1 MVGASIGWVSEI
13 EAILSA
19 AEELRAAG
27 MPVGL
32 ATVISVHGSSYRRPG
47 ARLLVPAEGAPIGI
61 ISGGCLEEEAA
72 RLARQA
78 LADDAPL
85 IVTIDHSGE
94 GDELWGM
101 GLGCRGVIEL
111 LAEPPAMAADTLDAL
126 AAARHEHRA
135 SYLLTDL
142 AGERRHLAASVAD
155 ALGERAAMA
164 VAHGRPV
171 RIGDVV
177 LDPILPPLHL
187 VVCGAGPD
195 AAPLVAAGLRQGWR
209 VDVVDPRRSILQPGR
224 FAGARVLDAAP
235 ADAGAATD
243 AGAWTAAVVM
253 SHDYMRDAAF
263 VAGFLGRGLGYL
275 GVLGPRDRTD
285 RLLSELGSSPS
296 EADLAVL
303 HAPAGLDIG
312 ADGPEQVATSIVAEV
327 LAFVHGRGG
336 GSLRERPGPIHASG

>member
-1 MVGASIGWVSEI
+1 MSEI
-13 EAILSA
+13 DTILEAA
-19 AEELRAAG
+19 VTLRAEGTPMA
-27 MPVGL
+27 L
-32 ATVISVHGSSYRRPG
+32 ATVVSVRGSSYRRPG

-85 IVTIDHSGE
+85 IVTIDHSAE

-101 GLGCRGVIEL
+101 GLGCRGVIDL
-111 LAEPPAMAADTLDAL
+111 LAEPPSMAADTLDAL
-126 AAARHEHRA
+126 RLARSDRQP

-142 AGERRHLAASVAD
+142 AGERRRLSAAEAD
-155 ALGERAAMA
+155 ALGERAVLA

-195 AAPLVAAGLRQGWR
+195 AEPLVAGALRQGWR
-209 VDVVDPRRSILQPGR
+209 VDVVDPRRSLLRPGR
-224 FAGARVLDAAP
+224 FRGAQLLDVEAPQAGE
-235 ADAGAATD
+235 ATD
-243 AGAWTAAVVM
+243 AGEWTAVVVM
-253 SHDYMRDAAF
+253 SHDYLRDAAF
-263 VAGFLGRGLGYL
+263 TGGFAGRGVMYL
-275 GVLGPRDRTD
+275 GILGPRDRTD
-285 RLLSELGSSPS
+285 RLLAELDPPLG
-296 EADLAVL
+296 AGDLSVL

-312 ADGPEQVATSIVAEV
+312 ADGAEQVATAIVAEILAV
-327 LAFVHGRGG
+327 LHGRGAG
-336 GSLRERPGPIHASG
+336 PLRDRPGPIHG